1 MTYRGPWNAAG
12 LRHRQTPRRY
22 KPVAPIGEPQDFAT
36 PEMRARSR
44 ARYATSIY
52 LETGHV
58 STCAHCGYHVCSC
71 SDGPLTLDKAISRA
85 KAGERQAEA
94 HRASMQPQ
102 GGTAASTCNHSGIGL
117 LGCEVC
123 DQLAKVRQASER
135 ASGRSASSG
144 VTEKAEDSDLASSK
158 SMAYSQPSAETGINQ
173 TQGVMFEGRALK
185 VGDQIVNKDTR
196 DSLYALV
203 LGVTAHTVT
212 YQWFD
217 ALGPA
222 DDTPWTRPSREI
234 DPADGWMRYRP

>member
-123 DQLAKVRQASER
+123 DPLAKVRQASER

-144 VTEKAEDSDLASSK
+144 
-158 SMAYSQPSAETGINQ
+158 I
-173 TQGVMFEGRALK
+173 MFEGKSIA
-185 VGDQIVNKDTR
+185 VGDVLLGWSGCEDGDIVW
-196 DSLYALV
+196 
-203 LGVTAHTVT
+203 TVT
-212 YQWFD
+212 HSTPTAFTTVRNGGYSVTWS
-217 ALGPA
+217 A
-222 DDTPWTRPSREI
+222 DDLSAEGMLKRRTGAGDR
-234 DPADGWMRYRP
+234 